1 MMVLYLFSLILLFP
15 PALQILNHGISTE
28 LMDEVEKLTKEH
40 YKRVREQRFLEFAS
54 KTLGDGRDIAQG
66 VKAENL
72 DWEST
77 FFVRHLPASNLADL
91 PDVDDR
97 YRCVQTSNT
106 TLRACVRAS

>member
-1 MMVLYLFSLILLFP
+1 V
-15 PALQILNHGISTE
+15 
-28 LMDEVEKLTKEH
+28 
-40 YKRVREQRFLEFAS
+40 
-54 KTLGDGRDIAQG
+54 
-66 VKAENL
+66 